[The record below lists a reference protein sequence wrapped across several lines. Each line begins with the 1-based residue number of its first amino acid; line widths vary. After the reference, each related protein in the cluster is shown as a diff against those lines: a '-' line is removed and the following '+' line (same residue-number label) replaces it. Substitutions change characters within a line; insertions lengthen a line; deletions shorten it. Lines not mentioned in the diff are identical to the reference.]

1 MTNSKRDFIKD
12 FFVDFPNKETLKNFI
27 DNELPLNSFDKK
39 FLKYSDEWEQGKPSE
54 EYIKSAYMFMD
65 DVDAPKDKAKRYFL
79 AMIKD

>member
-1 MTNSKRDFIKD
+1 MNM
-12 FFVDFPNKETLKNFI
+12 
-27 DNELPLNSFDKK
+27 
-39 FLKYSDEWEQGKPSE
+39 KYSDEWEQGKPSE

>member
-1 MTNSKRDFIKD
+1 MSLEINGAGIGSAAWKLLNTGLGAAGTAMGATALGSK
-12 FFVDFPNKETLKNFI
+12 T
-27 DNELPLNSFDKK
+27 
-39 FLKYSDEWEQGKPSE
+39 SE